1 MKSLID
7 AWWCAPLAMCLV
19 VTAIHGYLGIHV
31 LKRKVI
37 FVDLAMA
44 QLAALGAAYGILLG
58 YDPKDP
64 GSALPLY
71 LFSLTFTL
79 VGAAVISLARM
90 RNERVPQEAFIGIV
104 YASASALAMLLLA
117 KTPTEGEQIKHM
129 LVGRL
134 LTVRWDTVGI
144 TAAVYAF
151 IGLFHWVCRR
161 RFFQISDDHDA
172 AERSGLRIGLW
183 DFLFYVSFGVV
194 ITISA
199 TIAGVL
205 LVFSYLVV
213 PGVIAVMYAE
223 GDRAR
228 IFMAWAIGVAVS
240 IAGMVISY
248 QGDFPTGPSIVAA
261 FTIALAVASI
271 AYYVRTHARWGV
283 ALGRLAAGTSVF
295 ALAIWGTT
303 FLRNS
308 EEHHH
313 HEAGDPHS
321 QLLEALSSENETAVI
336 EALHHI
342 EKMKDAHD
350 VGPVMSLL
358 ASTKSERILEHAVET
373 LATLEAKEA
382 LPLLKEIVRRDLDDD
397 LKVKVAAA
405 LLVLRDPQ
413 GLGVMVQVMD
423 KGEARTAR
431 EDARKLFEQYT
442 GRKGDDVAAVRQWWS
457 QREGKLKWREETARF
472 E

>member
-1 MKSLID
+1 MSLND
-7 AWWCAPLAMCLV
+7 WWVAPLAMCLV

-58 YDPKDP
+58 YDPKDAD
-64 GSALPLY
+64 SALPLY

-134 LTVRWDTVGI
+134 LTVRWDTVRI
-144 TAAVYAF
+144 AAAVYAV
-151 IGLFHWVCRR
+151 IGVFHWVCRR
-161 RFFQISDDHDA
+161 KFFQISDNHEA
-172 AERSGLRIGLW
+172 AEQSGLSIGLW
-183 DFLFYVSFGVV
+183 DFLFYASFGIV

-223 GDRAR
+223 TDRAR
-228 IFMAWAIGVAVS
+228 IVMAWAIGVAVS
-240 IAGMVISY
+240 VAGMVISY
-248 QGDFPTGPSIVAA
+248 QGDFPAGPSIVAA

-271 AYYVRTHARWGV
+271 AYYVRTHSHWGV
-283 ALGRLAAGTSVF
+283 ALGRLAGGTALF

-303 FLRNS
+303 FLRHVD
-308 EEHHH
+308 EHHH
-313 HEAGDPHS
+313 HESGDPHA
-321 QLLEALSSENETAVI
+321 QLVEALSSENETAVI

-342 EKMKDAHD
+342 EKMKDVHAIQ
-350 VGPVMSLL
+350 PVTDLL
-358 ASTKSERILEHAVET
+358 ASTKSERVIEHAAGA
-373 LATLEAKEA
+373 LAILEAKA
-382 LPLLKEIVRRDLDDD
+382 AIPVIKEIAGRDLDDD
-397 LKVKVAAA
+397 LKVKLAEA
-405 LLVLRDPQ
+405 LLSLRDPA
-413 GLGVMVQVMD
+413 GLAVLIDVME
-423 KGEARTAR
+423 KGEARVAR
-431 EDARKLFEQYT
+431 EDARRLFEKHT
-442 GRKGDDVAAVRQWWS
+442 GRKGDDVAATRQWWS
-457 QREGKLKWREETARF
+457 QRGGALKWREETNRF